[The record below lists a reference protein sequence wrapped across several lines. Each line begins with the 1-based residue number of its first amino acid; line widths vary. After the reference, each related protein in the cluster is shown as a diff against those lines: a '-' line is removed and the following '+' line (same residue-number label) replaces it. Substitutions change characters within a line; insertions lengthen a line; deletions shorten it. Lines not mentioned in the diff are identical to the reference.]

1 MRASP
6 NGVPLSA
13 GDSSRPLSGLLAAAT
28 PLESLLVEMYVLRV
42 EATLLCGR
50 QETLTG
56 VRLAG
61 EVVAVPG
68 LSTGTE
74 DQLFLALRI
83 AAVED
88 YLGSAVALR
97 RTICSLTLTR
107 SGRLPGLRC
116 WGNWPSGRRCCFT
129 LIIRI

>member
-50 QETLTG
+50 QETLPGTQKAI
-56 VRLAG
+56 LASTWRIFAG
-61 EVVAVPG
+61 ASSFAVSDSRPDG
-68 LSTGTE
+68 CSP
-74 DQLFLALRI
+74 
-83 AAVED
+83 
-88 YLGSAVALR
+88 S
-97 RTICSLTLTR
+97 RT
-107 SGRLPGLRC
+107 
-116 WGNWPSGRRCCFT
+116 RRCSSGG
-129 LIIRI
+129 